1 MSRSNEAHKNSLPP
15 DVANRTVDGYLKLER
30 GTEFH
35 IKVSNN
41 NAHKVDVSLVL
52 GEEQIKGIWR
62 VDAFDQIYIRHKGEV
77 GPERDVRKFKLIDEE
92 DDAEGKEGGGGFGSD
107 AIDLRVR
114 RPHCVSCGGV
124 WCGVCTQS

>member
-1 MSRSNEAHKNSLPP
+1 M
-15 DVANRTVDGYLKLER
+15 ANRTVDGYLKLER